1 MENITKYNLI
11 DCSENPYSFDSL
23 FELFVCPGNERTAT
37 LASDARSR
45 ARGGSVAGSSVR
57 EGAPSANRR
66 LSKYQRNFE
75 GGFDGGF
82 ELAFYGEYEPCVLN
96 WFREFDSARERVRAG
111 DELAAYVDFFGVPV
125 KINPAGARVGH
136 LTYSYQFDYM
146 GIRFLFHNSP
156 CQDVPAVRV
165 VVGAVPLLRASV
177 QDVYSFILKL
187 LNYAGVNTYREIVS
201 RADLMIMTSDYSVF
215 DFLSAMNNQR
225 YTTRCR
231 GKMAIYSDLTSGKV
245 ESITLK
251 SSRVELCIYDK
262 LSEVVTKD
270 ATYYKWFLSRFG
282 GVLPSVL
289 TRVEFRFRR
298 EALRYYGINKFSDL
312 LNQCGALVEKFSSSW
327 FRILSRAKVRGS
339 EREIKS
345 APCWSLVQRLF
356 SKVFG
361 GEFSQPITKAAR
373 AAVVKVDKLIKM
385 AVGCIAKSCAL
396 LQRTKEPI
404 KDVSDA
410 VFDLVSPFFRT
421 IHDKRINA
429 ALVLAADGYFDT
441 GEF

>member
-11 DCSENPYSFDSL
+11 DVSENPYCFDAV
-23 FELFVCPGNERTAT
+23 FELFVHPGNERTAT
-37 LASDARSR
+37 PASDARSR
-45 ARGGSVAGSSVR
+45 ARGGSVAGSYVR
-57 EGAPSANRR
+57 RGAPSANRR
-66 LSKYQRNFE
+66 LPKYQRDFV

-82 ELAFYGEYEPCVLN
+82 ELAFYGEYEPNVSG
-96 WFREFDSARERVRAG
+96 WFRDFDSARERVRLG
-111 DELAAYVDFFGVPV
+111 DEVAAYVDFFGFPV

-177 QDVYSFILKL
+177 QDVYSFILKF
-187 LNYAGVNTYREIVS
+187 LNFAGVNIYREIVS
-201 RADLMIMTSDYSVF
+201 RADLMIMTSDYSVC
-215 DFLSAMNNQR
+215 DFLTAMNNQC

-231 GKMAIYSDLTSGKV
+231 GKMAIYADLTSGKI

-251 SSRVELCIYDK
+251 SSRAELCIYDK

-270 ATYYKWFLSRFG
+270 ATYYKWFLARFG
-282 GVLPSVL
+282 GVLPPVL

-312 LNQCGALVEKFSSSW
+312 LNHCGALVEKFSSSW
-327 FRILSRAKVRGS
+327 FRILSRSKVRGS
-339 EREIKS
+339 EREIDS
-345 APCWSLVQRLF
+345 APCWSTVQRLF

-361 GEFSQPITKAAR
+361 GDFSQPVLKAAR
-373 AAVVKVDKLIKM
+373 SAVVKVDKLVKM

-396 LQRTKEPI
+396 LQRSKEPI

-410 VFDLVSPFFRT
+410 VFDLVSPFFKT
-421 IHDKRINA
+421 ITEKRVSA
-429 ALVLAADGYFDT
+429 ALELSADGYYQE
-441 GEF
+441 GVY